1 MLRAFHWLRA
11 SFTNTAKFFQVFAVE
26 TRNGQTDNLITG
38 IGHTLHFHA
47 AFCTYEQD
55 FRIRT
60 QFLNR
65 VGNGYGRENVSARAA
80 TADDNARFVV
90 LCFHI

>member
-1 MLRAFHWLRA
+1 MMLRAFHWLRA
-11 SFTNTAKFFQVFAVE
+11 SFTNTAKFFHKCL
-26 TRNGQTDNLITG
+26 RHGQADNLVAG
-38 IGHTLHFHA
+38 IGYTLHFHA
-47 AFCTYEQD
+47 SFCTYEQD

-65 VGNGYGRENVSARAA
+65 VGNGYSRENVSARAA
-80 TADDNARFVV
+80 TADDNARLVV